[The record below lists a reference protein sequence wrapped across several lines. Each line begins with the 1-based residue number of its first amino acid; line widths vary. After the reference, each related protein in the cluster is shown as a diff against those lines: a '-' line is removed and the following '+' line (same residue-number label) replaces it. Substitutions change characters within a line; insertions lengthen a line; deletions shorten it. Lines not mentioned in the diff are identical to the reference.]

1 MVELDDL
8 ERLRREH
15 EERLE
20 ALDLLE
26 QARDAY
32 AELYELAPLAMF
44 IVLAGPRFL
53 VQGLNLAAG
62 ELLGRPPKSLLGM
75 SFTDLI
81 HGQDRELVAACLRGD
96 RSRLTHAPVRLVSR
110 DGEVSVRL
118 AAVTSKTEPTQLH
131 ISATPVG
138 ATP

>member
-1 MVELDDL
+1 MGELDQV

-15 EERLE
+15 EELLE

-26 QARDAY
+26 QARDSY

-53 VQGLNLAAG
+53 VQGLNVAAG
-62 ELLGRPPKSLLGM
+62 ELLGRPQKSVVGL

-81 HGQDRELVAACLRGD
+81 HLRDRELVAAGLRGD
-96 RSRLTHAPVRLVSR
+96 RSKLSHAPIRLLCR
-110 DGEVSVRL
+110 DGEVRVGL
-118 AAVTSKTEPTQLH
+118 TAVTSKTESTQLH
-131 ISATPVG
+131 ISAKPVLTTP
-138 ATP
+138 